1 MVIIVKLYFHIMRVA
16 IVIPTYKESSNISRL
31 IESTRNRLTNSGNEL
46 HFVVVDDNSPDGTAD
61 VVKDMARK
69 QKDVHLILRPT
80 KMGLGSAYTDA
91 FRWILVNLPSSDVVV
106 QMDADLSHPPE
117 LVQKMID
124 AISDGADFVIASRY
138 VGMGGGVDS
147 WPLRRRLI
155 SKGANTLARFFL
167 GIGIKDVTSGFRA
180 IKIDIIRE
188 LLASNLSSKGY
199 EYQVESAYAVSKL
212 GRGGRKKNNN
222 KGPVVVEVPF
232 VFRNRVSG
240 QSKLTMKEILRFIKT
255 VARLRMNALLASLTE
270 EKEEIP
276 RILSRLEHERR

>member
-1 MVIIVKLYFHIMRVA
+1 MVIIVKLYCLIMRA
-16 IVIPTYKESSNISRL
+16 TIVIPTYKESSNISRL
-31 IESTRNRLTNSGNEL
+31 IESTRDHLTDSGNEL

-155 SKGANTLARFFL
+155 SKGANTLARLFL
-167 GIGIKDVTSGFRA
+167 GIRIKDVTSGFRA

-212 GRGGRKKNNN
+212 GRGGRKNNN
-222 KGPVVVEVPF
+222 KGAVVVEVPF

-276 RILSRLEHERR
+276 RMLSRLEHKRR

>member
-1 MVIIVKLYFHIMRVA
+1 MRVV
-16 IVIPTYKESSNISRL
+16 IVIPTYKESSNISQL
-31 IESTRNRLTNSGNEL
+31 IESTKNHLTNSGNEL

-61 VVKDMARK
+61 VVKDMAMK

-124 AISDGADFVIASRY
+124 ATGEGADFVIASRY

-155 SKGANTLARFFL
+155 SKGANTLARLFL
-167 GIGIKDVTSGFRA
+167 GIRIKDVTSGFRA

-212 GRGGRKKNNN
+212 GKGGRKNNN
-222 KGPVVVEVPF
+222 KGAVVVEVPF

-240 QSKLTMKEILRFIKT
+240 ESKLTMKEILRFIKT
-255 VARLRMNALLASLTE
+255 VVLLRMNALLAQLTK

-276 RILSRLEHERR
+276 RILSRLEHNRR

>member
-1 MVIIVKLYFHIMRVA
+1 MRVV
-16 IVIPTYKESSNISRL
+16 IVIPTYKESSNISQL
-31 IESTRNRLTNSGNEL
+31 IESTRNHLTNSGNEL

-91 FRWILVNLPSSDVVV
+91 FGWILVNLPSSDVVV

-124 AISDGADFVIASRY
+124 AIGEGADFVIASRY

-155 SKGANTLARFFL
+155 SKGANTLARLFL
-167 GIGIKDVTSGFRA
+167 GIRIKDITSGFRA

-212 GRGGRKKNNN
+212 GKGGRKNNN
-222 KGPVVVEVPF
+222 KGAVVVEVPF

-240 QSKLTMKEILRFIKT
+240 ESKLTMKEILRFIKT
-255 VARLRMNALLASLTE
+255 VVLLRMNALLAPLTE
-270 EKEEIP
+270 KKEEIP

>member
-1 MVIIVKLYFHIMRVA
+1 MRVV
-16 IVIPTYKESSNISRL
+16 IVIPTYKESSNISQL
-31 IESTRNRLTNSGNEL
+31 IESTRNHLTNSGNEL

-69 QKDVHLILRPT
+69 QKDVHLIRRPT

-91 FRWILVNLPSSDVVV
+91 FEWILVNLPSSDVVV

-124 AISDGADFVIASRY
+124 AIGEGADFVIASRY

-155 SKGANTLARFFL
+155 SKGANTLARLFL
-167 GIGIKDVTSGFRA
+167 GIRIKDITSGFRA

-212 GRGGRKKNNN
+212 GKGGRKNNN
-222 KGPVVVEVPF
+222 KRAVVVEVPF

-240 QSKLTMKEILRFIKT
+240 ESKLTMKEILRFIKT
-255 VARLRMNALLASLTE
+255 VVFLRMNALLAPLTE
-270 EKEEIP
+270 KKEEIP
-276 RILSRLEHERR
+276 RILSRLEHKRR